1 MRREN
6 AYLTVYMVLCLTMIL
21 SLCLTLIEGARKNG
35 GAMEASCVADIG
47 MRSVLAEYH
56 RGLFD
61 QYNMFAIDS
70 SYGTWEYGSH
80 NTEAHLLK
88 YLNKN
93 LSMDEV
99 FLSSYLYRDFL
110 DLKVDGVEMTGM
122 SILSDDGG
130 AVFRRRAVEA
140 IQDDVGIAMLEELQK
155 WMEVIH
161 VNGLDTDEAQN
172 EKAEVDRRIREY
184 EYMDEEGEAQK
195 GLENPTKVLE
205 EKRSKGILQ
214 WVVENPGKLSGNTLN
229 LSSLISGR
237 MEQGKVSQGNLPRP
251 ETAWSGEAAERF
263 FFQEYL
269 LRYMGRYG
277 KEGDG
282 DALRYQVEYL
292 IAGEENDT
300 ENLRSV
306 ADRLCT
312 LREAANAIYLMSDD
326 EKQAEAE
333 LLSVLLSSVLAVP
346 EIAPVFK
353 AAIVLGWAYAESVY
367 DVKSLL
373 SGGKIPLIKDK
384 ASWHYGLAA
393 ALSGELWDSTA
404 EGEGLDYED
413 YLRIFMV
420 VTDFDKLTVR
430 AMDMVEADI
439 RMTDKNEGF
448 CLDACYDRVEF
459 DIRMSSGFGY
469 KYQMVRQRAYD

>member
-1 MRREN
+1 MRRGN
-6 AYLTVYMVLCLTMIL
+6 AYLTVYMTLCLTVIL

-47 MRSVLAEYH
+47 MWSVLAEYH
-56 RGLFD
+56 RELFD
-61 QYNMFAIDS
+61 QYNLFAIDS
-70 SYGTWEYGSH
+70 SYGTQEHGSH

-99 FLSSYLYRDFL
+99 FLSSFLYRDFL
-110 DLKVDGVEMTGM
+110 DLKVDGVKMTGM
-122 SILSDDGG
+122 SILTDGNG

-140 IQDDVGIAMLEELQK
+140 AQDDVGIAMLEELQK
-155 WMEVIH
+155 WMDVVS
-161 VNGLDTDEAQN
+161 VNGLDTDEIQN
-172 EKAEVDRRIREY
+172 EKAEVDRRIQEY
-184 EYMDEEGEAQK
+184 EYEDEEGEEQK

-205 EKRSKGILQ
+205 ENRSKGILQ
-214 WVVENPGKLSGNTLN
+214 ITVEDPEELSRNTLN
-229 LSSLISGR
+229 LSSLVSSR
-237 MEQGKVSQGNLPRP
+237 MKQGKVSQGNLSLP
-251 ETAWSGEAAERF
+251 EMTWTGEATERF

-277 KEGDG
+277 KEDDR
-282 DALRYQVEYL
+282 DALHYQIEFL
-292 IAGEENDT
+292 IAGKENDT

-306 ADRLCT
+306 ANRICT
-312 LREAANAIYLMSDD
+312 LREAANTVYLLSDD
-326 EKQAEAE
+326 EKQAEVE
-333 LLSVLLSSVLAVP
+333 LLAILLSSVLAVP

-384 ASWHYGLAA
+384 DSWHYSLEA

-404 EGEGLDYED
+404 VGEGLGYED
-413 YLRIFMV
+413 YLRIFMAF
-420 VTDFDKLTVR
+420 TDLDKLTGR

-439 RMTDKNEGF
+439 RMTEKNERF
-448 CLDACYDRVEF
+448 CLDACYDWVEF

-469 KYQMVRQRAYD
+469 KYQMIRQSAYD